1 MKSLRVIPL
10 FALLLMAVGSSLG
23 QLSSSGSVVKADVPF
38 AFSAADE
45 QFPAGEYIVSGV
57 GSQGVLAM
65 RGTGKQMKLIAT
77 HPAVASGP
85 SEKTKLIF
93 HRYGDRY
100 MLSEIWVEG
109 SSQGRR
115 LPKTK
120 LEKELAARA
129 NYQPSE
135 VIARK

>member
-1 MKSLRVIPL
+1 MKSLQVIPL
-10 FALLLMAVGSSLG
+10 FALLLLAVGSSLG
-23 QLSSSGSVVKADVPF
+23 QLSLDRSVKADVPF
-38 AFSAADE
+38 AFSVADE

-57 GSQGVLAM
+57 GSQGILAL
-65 RGTGKQMKLIAT
+65 RGTGSQMRLVAT
-77 HPAVASGP
+77 QAAVSSGP
-85 SEKTKLIF
+85 SNKSKLIF

-100 MLSEIWVEG
+100 ILSEIWLEG
-109 SSQGRR
+109 DSRGRR

-129 NYQPSE
+129 KYDSSE